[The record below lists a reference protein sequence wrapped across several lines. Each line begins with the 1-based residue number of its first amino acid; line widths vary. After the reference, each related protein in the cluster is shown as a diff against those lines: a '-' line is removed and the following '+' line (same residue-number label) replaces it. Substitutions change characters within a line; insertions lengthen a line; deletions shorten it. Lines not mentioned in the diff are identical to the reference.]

1 MYPISM
7 PETAPRIKGLF
18 RREIVAN
25 TLMAIFA
32 AATTIG
38 CSLVLSVGAGLICLG
53 ITSGIVG
60 YLLGA
65 E

>member
-1 MYPISM
+1 MYPNSM
-7 PETAPRIKGLF
+7 PETAPRLKGLF
-18 RREIVAN
+18 RREIIAN
-25 TLMAIFA
+25 VLMGIFA
-32 AATTIG
+32 IATAIG